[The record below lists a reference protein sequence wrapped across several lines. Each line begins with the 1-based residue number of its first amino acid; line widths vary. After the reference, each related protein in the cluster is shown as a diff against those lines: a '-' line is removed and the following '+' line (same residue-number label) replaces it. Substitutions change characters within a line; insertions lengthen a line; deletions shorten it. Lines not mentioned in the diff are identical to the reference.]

1 VKAGGFIENNR
12 VNGALAMTRVL
23 GDARYKDYDLP
34 PENHI
39 VTAIP
44 ELVSYPVVSDDGFLV
59 LASDGIWDCFGSQ
72 EAIDII
78 RYHISLGATLT
89 QACVFMCDVCVAP
102 SRSYPFGTDNT
113 TIIIVVFLHGQ
124 TEAEWM
130 DWIAARVQAQVG
142 RATPSTIPQLYMDK
156 QLQHPAHIFPDFDS
170 ALPIPEIPQRV
181 PSPYI
186 MRIIYV

>member
-1 VKAGGFIENNR
+1 MPLSFHDGCLLL
-12 VNGALAMTRVL
+12 GALAMTRVL

-44 ELVSYPVVSDDGFLV
+44 ELVSYPVVSDDEFLV
-59 LASDGIWDCFGSQ
+59 LASDGKIFTCFQNPELIYSGIWDCFGSQ

-113 TIIIVVFLHGQ
+113 TIIIVAFLHGQ

-130 DWIAARVQAQVG
+130 DCRF
-142 RATPSTIPQLYMDK
+142 R
-156 QLQHPAHIFPDFDS
+156 H
-170 ALPIPEIPQRV
+170 R
-181 PSPYI
+181 
-186 MRIIYV
+186 